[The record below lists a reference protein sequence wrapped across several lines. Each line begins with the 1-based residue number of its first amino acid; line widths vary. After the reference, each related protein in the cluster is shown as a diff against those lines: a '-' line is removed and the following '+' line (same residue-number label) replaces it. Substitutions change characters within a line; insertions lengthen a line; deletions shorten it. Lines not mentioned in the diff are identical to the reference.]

1 MNNLLADADI
11 CVKCGLCLPYCP
23 TYNKTQNENESPRGR
38 IALIQGWA
46 GGHLKTSK
54 KLVEHIDNCL
64 LCRSCERVCPAVV
77 PYGRLINN
85 FREQISADRDSTLA
99 VSLLKRVSHNKTAIR
114 LAQSGLK
121 FYQTTRLQKT
131 ARLLRL
137 PGLFRLDKID
147 RLLPDY
153 HEPTPLAPYYP
164 ATARDGGS
172 VAIGTTARMQEV
184 EQRMEPLP
192 RESMRPTTEV
202 KGNVG
207 LFIGCMGALLDYET
221 VDAAIK
227 VLTVA
232 GFNVSMPEQQT
243 CCGALD
249 LHDGDNETYEQLAAT
264 NCSAFADKNLDAIV
278 TIASGCGS
286 QMQEYRQA
294 EFAGKVIDI
303 SQFLIKAGCDLSDQL
318 LPLATPVSLHTPCS
332 LKNVMR
338 EEQGALKLL
347 QQIPD
352 IKITSVPAAIQC
364 CGSAGSYMLD
374 HPQMAQALLSDLLAA
389 ALEQQPGYLV
399 SSNIGCALHISA
411 GLRERG
417 MALEVLHPVVLI
429 ARQLKVG

>member
-1 MNNLLADADI
+1 MNNLLADADL
-11 CVKCGLCLPYCP
+11 CVKCGLCLPHCP

-38 IALIQGWA
+38 IALIQAWA
-46 GGHLKTSK
+46 GKHLETSK

-64 LCRSCERVCPAVV
+64 LCRSCERACPAVV

-85 FREQISADRDSTLA
+85 FREQIQGERDTTLS
-99 VSLLKRVSHNKTAIR
+99 VSLMKRVSHNKAAGR

-121 FYQTTRLQKT
+121 FYQTTALQKM
-131 ARLLRL
+131 ARLLKL
-137 PGLFRLDKID
+137 PELLRLDKID

-153 HEPTPLAPYYP
+153 HEAKPLAPFYP
-164 ATARDGGS
+164 ATTD
-172 VAIGTTARMQEV
+172 
-184 EQRMEPLP
+184 
-192 RESMRPTTEV
+192 V

-207 LFIGCMGALLDYET
+207 LFVGCMGSLLDHET

-227 VLTVA
+227 VLTAA
-232 GFNVSMPEQQT
+232 GFNVSIPEQQT

-249 LHDGDNETYEQLAAT
+249 LHDGDTKTSELLAAA
-264 NCSAFADKNLDAIV
+264 NCSAFADNGLDAIV

-286 QMQEYRQA
+286 QMREYQQTS
-294 EFAGKVIDI
+294 FAKKVVDI
-303 SQFLIKAGCDLSDQL
+303 SQFLIKSGCDLSDQL
-318 LPLATPVSLHTPCS
+318 LPLAASVCLHTPCS

-338 EEQGALKLL
+338 EEQGAVKLL

-352 IKITSVPAAIQC
+352 IKIRPLPTAIQC

-374 HPQMAQALLSDLLAA
+374 HPQMSQALLNDLLNV
-389 ALEQQPGYLV
+389 ALEDRPEYLA

-417 MALEVLHPVVLI
+417 VALEVLHPITLI
-429 ARQLKVG
+429 ARQLK

>member
-1 MNNLLADADI
+1 MNNLLADADL
-11 CVKCGLCLPYCP
+11 CVKCGLCLPHCP

-38 IALIQGWA
+38 IALIQAWA
-46 GGHLKTSK
+46 GKHLETSK

-64 LCRSCERVCPAVV
+64 LCRSCERACPAVV

-85 FREQISADRDSTLA
+85 FREQIKGERDATLS
-99 VSLLKRVSHNKTAIR
+99 VSLMKRISHNKTAGR

-121 FYQTTRLQKT
+121 FYQTTALQKA
-131 ARLLRL
+131 ARLLKL
-137 PGLFRLDKID
+137 PELLRLDKID

-153 HEPTPLAPYYP
+153 HEPKPLAPFYP
-164 ATARDGGS
+164 ATTD
-172 VAIGTTARMQEV
+172 
-184 EQRMEPLP
+184 
-192 RESMRPTTEV
+192 V

-207 LFIGCMGALLDYET
+207 LFVGCMGSLLDHET

-227 VLTVA
+227 VLTAA
-232 GFNVSMPEQQT
+232 GFNVSIPEQQT

-249 LHDGDNETYEQLAAT
+249 LHDGDTQTSEQLAAT
-264 NCSAFADKNLDAIV
+264 NCSAFAENSLDAVV

-286 QMQEYRQA
+286 QMREYRQA
-294 EFAGKVIDI
+294 DFAKKVVDI
-303 SQFLIKAGCDLSDQL
+303 SQFLVKSGCDLSDQL
-318 LPLATPVSLHTPCS
+318 RPLAASVCLHTPCS

-352 IKITSVPAAIQC
+352 IKISPLPAAIQC

-374 HPQMAQALLSDLLAA
+374 HPQMSQALLNDLLNV
-389 ALEQQPGYLV
+389 ALEDRPEYLV

-417 MALEVLHPVVLI
+417 VALEVLHPITLI
-429 ARQLKVG
+429 ARQLK

>member
-1 MNNLLADADI
+1 MNNLLADADL
-11 CVKCGLCLPYCP
+11 CVKCGLCLPHCP

-38 IALIQGWA
+38 IALIQAWA
-46 GGHLKTSK
+46 GKHLETSK

-64 LCRSCERVCPAVV
+64 LCRSCERACPAVV

-85 FREQISADRDSTLA
+85 FREQIKGERDATLS
-99 VSLLKRVSHNKTAIR
+99 VSLMKRISHNKTAGR

-121 FYQTTRLQKT
+121 FYQTTALQKT
-131 ARLLRL
+131 ARLLKL
-137 PGLFRLDKID
+137 PELLRLDKID

-153 HEPTPLAPYYP
+153 HEPKPLAPFYP
-164 ATARDGGS
+164 ATTD
-172 VAIGTTARMQEV
+172 
-184 EQRMEPLP
+184 
-192 RESMRPTTEV
+192 V

-207 LFIGCMGALLDYET
+207 LFVGCMGSLLDHET

-227 VLTVA
+227 VLTAA
-232 GFNVSMPEQQT
+232 GFNVSIPEQQT

-249 LHDGDNETYEQLAAT
+249 LHDGDTQTSEQLAAT
-264 NCSAFADKNLDAIV
+264 NCSAFAENSLDAVV

-286 QMQEYRQA
+286 QMREYRQA
-294 EFAGKVIDI
+294 DFAKKVVDI
-303 SQFLIKAGCDLSDQL
+303 SQFLVKSGCDLSDQL
-318 LPLATPVSLHTPCS
+318 RPLAASVCLHTPCS

-347 QQIPD
+347 QQITD
-352 IKITSVPAAIQC
+352 IKIRPLPAAIQC

-374 HPQMAQALLSDLLAA
+374 HPQMSQALLNDLLNV
-389 ALEQQPGYLV
+389 ALEDRPEYLV

-417 MALEVLHPVVLI
+417 VALKVLHPITLI
-429 ARQLKVG
+429 ARQLK